1 MKKKVC
7 VGRIAYISLIGS
19 LKTLIVLI
27 LKCESPSTMKDLMSI
42 SLCQVLYKIISK
54 VLANRLKK
62 LGFADQWV
70 FQMML
75 CVCSV

>member
-1 MKKKVC
+1 MM
-7 VGRIAYISLIGS
+7 SF

-27 LKCESPSTMKDLMSI
+27 LKCKSPSTMKDLRPI

-62 LGFADQWV
+62 LGFLDDVV
-70 FQMML
+70 FVQYSIRYL
-75 CVCSV
+75 